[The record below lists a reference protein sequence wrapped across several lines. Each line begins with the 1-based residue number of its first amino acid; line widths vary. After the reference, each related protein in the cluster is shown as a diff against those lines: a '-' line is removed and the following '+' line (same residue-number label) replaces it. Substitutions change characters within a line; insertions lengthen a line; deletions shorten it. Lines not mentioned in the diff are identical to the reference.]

1 MPTEWFHRDLETFR
15 HWPGDVTVPL
25 ETLDLATL
33 LPASADPGA
42 VTSVH
47 LAYRSGGA
55 DGLLQLLPSLSPAT
69 PDCVANALVPALR
82 LALDSSDWSAAPAL
96 EGLRPP
102 ELPLG
107 KAAHL
112 AIVLASGAAESSSRT
127 AAADLIIEAALDGR
141 LSPAHLGH
149 SLGELLRHGIVK
161 ANRVAPVLADAARSS
176 PLVAY
181 RISDVIEAALPA
193 LTGVGQRN
201 VHLILEV
208 LAEGRSLL
216 GQSVSDGPAR
226 RALDELAARA
236 GRSRPVVE
244 ARRILALEESDSPP
258 HSHELAA
265 QEAIEGRIARI
276 DHRPLA
282 PAE

>member
-1 MPTEWFHRDLETFR
+1 MPTEWLGRDLQTFCF
-15 HWPGDVTVPL
+15 WPGGAAVPR
-25 ETLDLATL
+25 EALDLATL
-33 LPASADPGA
+33 LPASADPDA

-47 LAYRSGGA
+47 LAYQSHGA

-69 PDCVANALVPALR
+69 PDCVANALIPALR

-107 KAAHL
+107 PAAHL

-149 SLGELLRHGIVK
+149 SLGELLRHEIVK

-181 RISDVIEAALPA
+181 RISDAIEAALPA

-208 LAEGRSLL
+208 LAKGRSLL
-216 GQSVSDGPAR
+216 GQSVSEGPAR
-226 RALDELAARA
+226 RALEQLAARP
-236 GRSRPVVE
+236 GKTRPGIE
-244 ARRILALEESDSPP
+244 ARRILTLEAAASPP
-258 HSHELAA
+258 LSRELAA
-265 QEAIEGRIARI
+265 REAIDGRIARI
-276 DHRPLA
+276 DDRPLA
-282 PAE
+282 SG